1 MLSTILFAMVN
12 LPVAIV
18 NFAISTYLIVS
29 VWRTPTP
36 EKAHDVYKYSIA
48 FPYIAGTVAGVQ
60 LVALSILW
68 NM

>member
-1 MLSTILFAMVN
+1 
-12 LPVAIV
+12 V

-36 EKAHDVYKYSIA
+36 EKANEVYKYSIA